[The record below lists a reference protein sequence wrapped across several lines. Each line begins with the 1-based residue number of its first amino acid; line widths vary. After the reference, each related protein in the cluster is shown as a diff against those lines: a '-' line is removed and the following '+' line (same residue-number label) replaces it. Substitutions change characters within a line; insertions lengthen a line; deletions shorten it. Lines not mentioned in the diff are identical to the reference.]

1 MKSQDQIKLALRQF
15 TGSQTFTRYSPALFP
30 EVVLTEGAEYLADEC
45 GAYWLMDMISS
56 YVPSLPHEENWAVAI
71 LTVDNG
77 KALLTIAD
85 DSPATKVYAMQAVDY
100 TDFPLDEIKLYVS
113 FDGEYWFIMMPS
125 EY

>member
-15 TGSQTFTRYSPALFP
+15 TGSASFLRYSPSLFP
-30 EVVLTEGAEYLADEC
+30 QAVITEGVEYMADEC
-45 GAYWLMDMISS
+45 QAYWLLDAISS
-56 YVPSLPHEENWAVAI
+56 HLPSVKDDFAVVI
-71 LTVDNG
+71 LTVDDG

-85 DSPATKVYAMQAVDY
+85 DSPANKVYVMQGIDY

-113 FDGEYWFIMMPS
+113 FDGEYWTILLPS

>member
-15 TGSQTFTRYSPALFP
+15 TGSQTFTRYSPQLFP
-30 EVVLTEGAEYLADEC
+30 KVVLTEGAEYLADEC

-56 YVPSLPHEENWAVAI
+56 YLPGLPAEEYWAVAI
-71 LTVDNG
+71 LTVDDG
-77 KALLTIAD
+77 KGLFTLAD
-85 DSPATKVYAMQAVDY
+85 DSPATKVYAMQAVNY

-113 FDGEYWFIMMPS
+113 YDGEYWFIMLPS

>member
-1 MKSQDQIKLALRQF
+1 MKSQDAIKLALRQF
-15 TGSQTFTRYSPALFP
+15 TGSGTFTRYSPLFP
-30 EVVLTEGAEYLADEC
+30 QVVLTEGAEYLADEC
-45 GAYWLMDMISS
+45 GAYWLMDLISS
-56 YVPSLPHEENWAVAI
+56 HLPNVKDDFAVVI

-113 FDGEYWFIMMPS
+113 FDGEYWFIMLCS